1 MSNIDKVN
9 DLLKKLEAER
19 FYGQLTIQYRAG
31 AIEMLRKEQTIKME
45 GNNPND
51 RYGR

>member
-9 DLLKKLEAER
+9 DLLRKLEAER

-31 AIEMLRKEQTIKME
+31 AIEILRKEQTIKME
-45 GNNPND
+45 GNNPHERN
-51 RYGR
+51 R